1 MGDAVACA
9 GVNELVVFTFVKG
22 MWLAE
27 SSPATTACFRLYFVN
42 SAIPQNAI
50 LPEVSYKSVR
60 DASGQTTWHG
70 STNQIYG
77 HHKWSSQSDCKLIE
91 ALVSYNVLAIDYGKE
106 RGIKRV

>member
-9 GVNELVVFTFVKG
+9 GVNELVHFPLVFTFVKG

-50 LPEVSYKSVR
+50 LHEVSYKLVR
-60 DASGQTTWHG
+60 DASGQTT
-70 STNQIYG
+70 
-77 HHKWSSQSDCKLIE
+77 
-91 ALVSYNVLAIDYGKE
+91 
-106 RGIKRV
+106 

>member
-1 MGDAVACA
+1 MHFSFLSLLVEGMG
-9 GVNELVVFTFVKG
+9 
-22 MWLAE
+22 LAK
-27 SSPATTACFRLYFVN
+27 SAATTTACIRLVSCRQRKYSTIV
-42 SAIPQNAI
+42 
-50 LPEVSYKSVR
+50 LPLVR